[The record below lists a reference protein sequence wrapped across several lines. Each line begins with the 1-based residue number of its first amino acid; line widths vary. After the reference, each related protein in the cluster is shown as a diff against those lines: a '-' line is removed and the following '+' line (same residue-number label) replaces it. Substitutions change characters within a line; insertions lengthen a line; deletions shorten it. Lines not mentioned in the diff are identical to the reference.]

1 MKLSKLATALAI
13 GLASVGAAQAAIAP
27 TSPGSELFFVA
38 FGDTND
44 ATFVYDLGIS
54 ITDFGI
60 GSTNAQSNLTFNLNG
75 QGQSFS
81 SFLAANP
88 DAKYGVFAVDGQ
100 GSVATPGN
108 RTTLTTSTQP
118 ASTMTFNNSI
128 LFAQQAQAANNFVNA
143 TNLLPSG
150 ESTHGSQAN
159 GASSHVKT
167 GPTDNASFDNNIGLT
182 FNLTATNWQT
192 MVDANQTATFASLRN
207 GSTADTPQVQQFLQ
221 AFAGG
226 GLSDVAAFWDIEGS
240 TLTWNGVNPI
250 PEPSE
255 YAFMLAGLSLAA
267 AIARR
272 RKKAA

>member
-1 MKLSKLATALAI
+1 MKLSKLASALAI
-13 GLASVGAAQAAIAP
+13 GLASAGAAQAAIAP

-38 FGDTND
+38 FGDNND

-54 ITDFGI
+54 ITEFGI
-60 GSTNAQSNLTFNLNG
+60 GSTLAQSNFSRDLNA

-88 DAKYGVFAVDGQ
+88 DAKFGVFAVDGQ
-100 GSVATPGN
+100 GTVAVPGN
-108 RTTLTTSTQP
+108 RTTLTTSTLP
-118 ASTMTFNNSI
+118 ASQMTFQNSI
-128 LFAQQAQAANNFVNA
+128 LFAQTAQAANNFVNA
-143 TNLLPSG
+143 TNLLPAS

-159 GASSHVKT
+159 GASSHIKI

-182 FNLTATNWQT
+182 FNLTAVNWQT
-192 MVDANQTATFASLRN
+192 MVDANQTATFTSLRN
-207 GSTADTPQVQQFLQ
+207 GATADTPQVQQYLQ
-221 AFAGG
+221 VLEGG
-226 GLSDVAAFWDIEGS
+226 ALTDVAAFWDIEGS